1 MSPSRAFLAPHVTPL
16 PPRPC
21 GPPSLAPSL
30 HHRDRGRRSA
40 PRRGGGG
47 SVLPLQPRALPGEH
61 DRVQPLPGGLPHEVH
76 EAGSQGGARGR
87 VCVCV
92 GGGDTAS
99 HTSRLRPPPR
109 RCHRSA
115 CMRYGPTSIHAPIH
129 ANHASDSPWARHCEQ
144 VVTSGPPPS
153 CTPIHRATGCALGAS
168 EGRSC
173 PTGSSGRPARSSSGG
188 AKCWG

>member
-1 MSPSRAFLAPHVTPL
+1 MHAWSHGRMVPSSCWAARLMRMSPSRAFLAPHVTPL

-61 DRVQPLPGGLPHEVH
+61 DRVQPLPGRLPYEVH

-87 VCVCV
+87 VCVSV
-92 GGGDTAS
+92 WGYGGGILSPSPPAS
-99 HTSRLRPPPR
+99 DPKEVPPR

-115 CMRYGPTSIHAPIH
+115 CMRQRGMDLPPSMHRSKPLI
-129 ANHASDSPWARHCEQ
+129 RHCER
-144 VVTSGPPPS
+144 GM
-153 CTPIHRATGCALGAS
+153 
-168 EGRSC
+168 
-173 PTGSSGRPARSSSGG
+173 SGG
-188 AKCWG
+188 CSRLL